1 MAASEDGRKV
11 VARNRKARHEYEIL
25 EEYEAGLVLR
35 GAEVKSLREGKA
47 SFTDSFA
54 RVDDGEVW
62 LHSLHITPYENAAID
77 RLDPKRPRKLLL
89 RKREIRRLAAKTA
102 ETGLTL
108 IPLDIHFS
116 RGWAKVTLALA
127 RGKKLHD
134 KREDLKRRAMRREV
148 ERAIED
154 ARRGR

>member
-54 RVDDGEVW
+54 RVDDGEIW
-62 LHSLHITPYENAAID
+62 LHSLHITPYENAGID

-89 RKREIRRLAAKTA
+89 RKREIRRLGAKTA

-108 IPLDIHFS
+108 VPLDIHFT